1 MDFCFNCGTKL
12 DPDWAFCK
20 SCGSGFDAPESEAAA
35 PTVVT
40 TPAAPKVELI
50 SRGWDV
56 VDVETVTHPTDPL
69 EDDLVDVPLPPG
81 AIEISVD
88 DVTVVETPEDPPA
101 ESADQTSS
109 DDPAPVTDQWD
120 HLRPH
125 AYIPGTTTPA
135 TAPARVGQVSMLMV
149 AVAGLVATALHFYL
163 NTRLDAFG
171 DGTISQRALSN
182 ARTVADASLWVM
194 LGLVVVALSSL
205 VWWMLKTDNR
215 SSLQPGSAVSLV
227 IAAAVSGATIVTV
240 FSLLDNETVADAITA
255 NTLIA
260 LGLGL
265 VMLSCLGT
273 VRAIG
278 RIELED
284 MQ

>member
-1 MDFCFNCGTKL
+1 MDFCFNCATKI

-20 SCGSGFDAPESEAAA
+20 SCGSGFDAPESEPAT
-35 PTVVT
+35 PTIVT

-56 VDVETVTHPTDPL
+56 VDVEAITHPTDPL
-69 EDDLVDVPLPPG
+69 EDDVIDVPLPPG

-88 DVTVVETPEDPPA
+88 DVTVVETLEDPPV

-109 DDPAPVTDQWD
+109 DDPAPVTDRWD

-125 AYIPGTTTPA
+125 AYIPGA
-135 TAPARVGQVSMLMV
+135 TAPATALARAGQVSMLMV
-149 AVAGLVATALHFYL
+149 AVAGLVATALRFYL

-171 DGTISQRALSN
+171 DGTISQRALGDT
-182 ARTVADASLWVM
+182 RTVADASLLVM
-194 LGLVVVALSSL
+194 LGLVVIALGTL
-205 VWWMLKTDNR
+205 VWWMLKTENR

-227 IAAAVSGATIVTV
+227 IATAVVGATMVTL
-240 FSLLDNETVADAITA
+240 FYLLENETVADAITA
-255 NTLIA
+255 NTLII

-265 VMLSCLGT
+265 VMMSCLGT

-284 MQ
+284 M